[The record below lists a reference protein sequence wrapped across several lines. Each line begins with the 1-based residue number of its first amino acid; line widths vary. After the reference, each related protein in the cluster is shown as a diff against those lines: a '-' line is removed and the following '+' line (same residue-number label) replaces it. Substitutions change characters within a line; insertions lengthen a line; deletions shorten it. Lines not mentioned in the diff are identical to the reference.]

1 MIKIVTGSSIPIGST
16 IALVNLCNQFNS
28 RGYSCILYG
37 PDNWHIDKC
46 ASDRLSEF
54 YPTDGDIIIVNN
66 IKIFSLPDLLNVHD
80 KHRMFNDDNW
90 YTSIIDMTR
99 KSFYRKK
106 PSNNMRLILSCQSH
120 DSFSV
125 KTLNYAM
132 FDKVHYLSTSKWN
145 SYKINRPHF
154 ITPNFIEELFIA
166 KQKPDKV
173 AGIIGTIRKENNTAS
188 SIEQAVR
195 DGMNT
200 VIIYGYLFDP
210 IYYYREVE
218 PLTKKYPKKIK
229 FAGFVDNKQKIYD
242 YISDVYCS
250 VSKPWSMVRRECI
263 STNTRYHGPDSS
275 NKDETIMNDQIF
287 KVWMNELGL

>member
-28 RGYSCILYG
+28 RGHDCILYG
-37 PDNWHIDKC
+37 PDNWHVDKC
-46 ASDRLSEF
+46 ASAGLSEF
-54 YPTDGDIIIVNN
+54 RPTDGDVIIVNN
-66 IKIFSLPDLLNVHD
+66 IKIFSLSDLLNIHD
-80 KHRMFNDDNW
+80 RYKTFDDDNW
-90 YTSIIDMTR
+90 RTSILDVTR
-99 KSFYRKK
+99 KFFFRTE
-106 PSNNMRLILSCQSH
+106 PSGNMKLILSCQSH
-120 DSFSV
+120 NSFSL

-132 FDKVHYLSTSKWN
+132 FDKVHYISASQGD

-154 ITPNFIEELFIA
+154 IAPNFVEELSIA
-166 KQKPDKV
+166 DQKPDKV
-173 AGIIGTIRKENNTAS
+173 AGIIGAIRKENSTAS

-218 PLTKKYPKKIK
+218 PLTKKYPNKIK
-229 FAGFVDNKQKIYD
+229 IAGFVDNKQRIYD
-242 YISDVYCS
+242 SISDVYCS
-250 VSKPWSMVRRECI
+250 ASKPWSMVRKECI

-275 NKDETIMNDQIF
+275 DKDKTMSNDEIF
-287 KVWMNELGL
+287 KVWLKELGL